1 MYCFPYADSVILSLR
16 MKSPLARSVSVGHRL
31 LKAVLCV
38 AFALPSVS
46 GAQTSLT
53 ATVSATA
60 MVNAAI
66 SVASTHTLTFGA
78 VTQNVPKTISATDI
92 NAGQLVFS
100 GSPSSPASV
109 TFMSIPSQ
117 LVGPGGASLPI
128 DTFSGYFNTSN
139 SPSGGTSFIPSPVA
153 QAAGVSSPSGQLYIF
168 FGATVHPAL
177 EQPTGAYRA
186 TIVMQVAY

>member
-1 MYCFPYADSVILSLR
+1 MSRISLILML
-16 MKSPLARSVSVGHRL
+16 VG
-31 LKAVLCV
+31 
-38 AFALPSVS
+38 FTLPSFA
-46 GAQTSLT
+46 GAQTSVT
-53 ATVSATA
+53 ATVTATA
-60 MVNAAI
+60 TVNAAI

-78 VTQNVPKTISATDI
+78 VTQNTPKTISPTDV

-109 TFMSIPSQ
+109 TFTSIPTE
-117 LVGPGGASLPI
+117 LVGPGGAALPI

-153 QAAGVSSPSGQLYIF
+153 QAAGVSSPTGQLYIF

>member
-1 MYCFPYADSVILSLR
+1 MSRKSLCFIL
-16 MKSPLARSVSVGHRL
+16 A
-31 LKAVLCV
+31 AV
-38 AFALPSVS
+38 ALPSFA
-46 GAQTSLT
+46 GAQTTLT
-53 ATVSATA
+53 AAVNATA
-60 MVNAAI
+60 SVNAAI
-66 SVASTHTLTFGA
+66 SVASTHTLTFGS
-78 VTQNVPKTISATDI
+78 VTQNVPKTIAATDL
-92 NAGQLVFS
+92 NAGQLVFL

-109 TFMSIPSQ
+109 TFTSIPTE

-139 SPSGGTSFIPSPVA
+139 STSGGTSFIPSPVA
-153 QAAGVSSPSGQLYIF
+153 QAAGVSSPSGQLYIS

>member
-1 MYCFPYADSVILSLR
+1 M
-16 MKSPLARSVSVGHRL
+16 GHRL
-31 LKAVLCV
+31 LKV
-38 AFALPSVS
+38 AMFVALALPSVAE
-46 GAQTSLT
+46 AQTPLTGTVT
-53 ATVSATA
+53 ATAT
-60 MVNAAI
+60 VNAAI
-66 SVASTHTLTFGA
+66 SVASTHTLTFGT
-78 VTQNVPKTISATDI
+78 VTQNVSKTISATDV

-109 TFMSIPSQ
+109 TFASVPSQ
-117 LVGPGGASLPI
+117 LVGPGGALLPI

-139 SPSGGTSFIPSPVA
+139 SSSGGTSFIPSPVA

-177 EQPTGAYRA
+177 EQPAGAYRA

>member
-1 MYCFPYADSVILSLR
+1 M
-16 MKSPLARSVSVGHRL
+16 GHRL
-31 LKAVLCV
+31 LKVAMCV
-38 AFALPSVS
+38 ALALPSVA
-46 GAQTSLT
+46 GAQTTLTGTVNAT
-53 ATVSATA
+53 AT
-60 MVNAAI
+60 VNAAI

-78 VTQNVPKTISATDI
+78 VTQNVSKTISATDI

-109 TFMSIPSQ
+109 TFTSIPSQ

>member
-1 MYCFPYADSVILSLR
+1 
-16 MKSPLARSVSVGHRL
+16 
-31 LKAVLCV
+31 
-38 AFALPSVS
+38 
-46 GAQTSLT
+46 
-53 ATVSATA
+53 
-60 MVNAAI
+60 
-66 SVASTHTLTFGA
+66 
-78 VTQNVPKTISATDI
+78 
-92 NAGQLVFS
+92 
-100 GSPSSPASV
+100 
-109 TFMSIPSQ
+109 MSIPSQ

>member
-1 MYCFPYADSVILSLR
+1 MNHRKLFVGLLAVCVGRSAD
-16 MKSPLARSVSVGHRL
+16 
-31 LKAVLCV
+31 
-38 AFALPSVS
+38 
-46 GAQTSLT
+46 AQQTPVVT
-53 ATVSATA
+53 ATVTATA
-60 MVNAAI
+60 SVSAAI
-66 SVASTHTLTFGA
+66 TVASTHTLTFGT
-78 VTQNVPKTISATDI
+78 VTQNVAKTISANDI

-109 TFMSIPSQ
+109 TFTSIPTA
-117 LVGPGGASLPI
+117 LLGPGGASLPI

-139 SPSGGTSFIPSPVA
+139 SPSGGTAFIPSPVA

-168 FGATVHPAL
+168 FGATVHPGL